1 MPEYDFILG
10 SLHNLRGER
19 DFYYLKYESEEQCLA
34 LYDRYLEELI
44 ELAAIPCFDIMAH
57 IGYCRRYMRRQ
68 GLDIEMDMER
78 FGDPHRHAAAHAH
91 RERPRHR
98 AQLLRPLGR
107 RPRHLP
113 LRAHPPPLPRLGGD
127 IVTVGSDAHS
137 PKKRRRRRGG
147 GAASSC
153 SPTASATWRA
163 TATTR
168 RNLRG
173 WLEWPRGGHSMPN
186 LAPRLRRDGVC
197 RAKGRQI
204 LLINI

>member
-68 GLDIEMDMER
+68 GFDIEMDMER
-78 FGDPHRHAAAHAH
+78 FGDRIDT
-91 RERPRHR
+91 
-98 AQLLRPLGR
+98 LLRTLIENGRGIELNCSGLSGR

-113 LRAHPPPLPRLGGD
+113 LRAHPPPLPRAGRGHRHRGLGR
-127 IVTVGSDAHS
+127 
-137 PKKRRRRRGG
+137 PQPQERRRRRGG
-147 GAASSC
+147 GQ
-153 SPTASATWRA
+153 RA
-163 TATTR
+163 PAR
-168 RNLRG
+168 QRLPLRG
-173 WLEWPRGGHSMPN
+173 ELPPPQGG
-186 LAPRLRRDGVC
+186 
-197 RAKGRQI
+197 I
-204 LLINI
+204 